1 MSASAA
7 AWALIVARGWI
18 VWEMS
23 ESSLY
28 VGLVTFLAMIPRV
41 IIPPFTGY
49 LADRYERR
57 KVMATI
63 YGLNLTHTLFLAGL
77 LAFGQIEMWHLMIL
91 AFVNGAARS
100 AQMPVGQAL
109 VPNLV
114 PKDKLLNAIALNQA
128 TMHGSRLL
136 GPLTILPLLES
147 TRIEWAFLACSM
159 FYVVSLVQSL
169 RIKTPSTGSMDNKK
183 GFFSNFTQGLPYVYR
198 HPLLKLIV
206 MMAFFH
212 CGFTMSFE
220 AVLPVLSVERFNAT
234 DGADF
239 SLMMM
244 SIGGGALISLIWLS
258 GVTSETTKGKLFL
271 NLGVI
276 SGLAPILLAF
286 SPNIY
291 FAIGSAALMGAS
303 QAGYMTLTHT
313 MIQLVTDDSVRGRV
327 GAVYS
332 VHIGGIMASMN
343 LANGAIS
350 DFAFLK
356 VDLFNGLRV
365 LLPADT
371 MLTIGGILFI
381 ATVFISWFIISLR
394 KIYQTGIPQS
404 SLIQA

>member
-1 MSASAA
+1 
-7 AWALIVARGWI
+7 
-18 VWEMS
+18 
-23 ESSLY
+23 
-28 VGLVTFLAMIPRV
+28 
-41 IIPPFTGY
+41 
-49 LADRYERR
+49 
-57 KVMATI
+57 
-63 YGLNLTHTLFLAGL
+63 
-77 LAFGQIEMWHLMIL
+77 
-91 AFVNGAARS
+91 
-100 AQMPVGQAL
+100 
-109 VPNLV
+109 
-114 PKDKLLNAIALNQA
+114 
-128 TMHGSRLL
+128 
-136 GPLTILPLLES
+136 
-147 TRIEWAFLACSM
+147 
-159 FYVVSLVQSL
+159 
-169 RIKTPSTGSMDNKK
+169 MDSKK
-183 GFFSNFTQGLPYVYR
+183 GFFSNFTQGVPYVYK

-234 DGADF
+234 SGGDF

-258 GVTSETTKGKLFL
+258 GVTNETTKGKLFL

-313 MIQLVTDDSVRGRV
+313 MIQLATDDSVRGRV

-343 LANGAIS
+343 LANGAMS
-350 DFAFLK
+350 DLSFLRL
-356 VDLFNGLRV
+356 DLIVGSRV

-381 ATVFISWFIISLR
+381 ACVFISWFILSLR
-394 KIYQTGIPQS
+394 KIYRTGIPQTTLS
-404 SLIQA
+404 QT

>member
-23 ESSLY
+23 GSSLY

-41 IIPPFTGY
+41 VIPPFTGY
-49 LADRYERR
+49 LADKYERR
-57 KVMATI
+57 KVMASI
-63 YGLNLTHTLFLAGL
+63 YGLNLAHTLFLAGL
-77 LAFGQIEMWHLMIL
+77 LAFDQIEMWHLMIL

-114 PKDKLLNAIALNQA
+114 PKEKLLNAIALNQA

-136 GPLTILPLLES
+136 GPLTILPLLEG
-147 TRIEWAFLACSM
+147 TRIEWAFFACSL
-159 FYVVSLVQSL
+159 FYVISLVQAL
-169 RIKTPSTGSMDNKK
+169 RIRTSSTGTMDNRK
-183 GFFSNFTQGLPYVYR
+183 GFFSNFGQGIHYVYR
-198 HPLLKLIV
+198 HPILKLIV
-206 MMAFFH
+206 IMAFFH

-234 DGADF
+234 GGGDF
-239 SLMMM
+239 SLMTM
-244 SIGGGALISLIWLS
+244 SIGGGALLSLIWLS

-271 NLGVI
+271 NLGVL

-303 QAGYMTLTHT
+303 QAGYMTITHT
-313 MIQLVTDDSVRGRV
+313 MIQLATDDSVRGRV
-327 GAVYS
+327 GAIYS
-332 VHIGGIMASMN
+332 VHIGGIMATMN
-343 LANGAIS
+343 LANGAMS
-350 DFAFLK
+350 DLNFLRI
-356 VDLFNGLRV
+356 DLFDGLKV

-381 ATVFISWFIISLR
+381 VSVFISWFIISMR
-394 KIYQTGIPQS
+394 KIYHSGIPQS
-404 SLIQA
+404 

>member
-23 ESSLY
+23 GSSLY

-41 IIPPFTGY
+41 VIPPFTGY

-57 KVMATI
+57 KVMASI
-63 YGLNLTHTLFLAGL
+63 YGLNLAHTLFLAGL
-77 LAFGQIEMWHLMIL
+77 LAFGHLEMWHLMVL

-114 PKDKLLNAIALNQA
+114 PKEKLLNAIALNQA

-136 GPLTILPLLES
+136 GPLTILPLLEG
-147 TRIEWAFLACSM
+147 TRIEWAFLTCSA
-159 FYVVSLVQSL
+159 FYVISLIQAL
-169 RIKTPSTGSMDNKK
+169 RIRTASSGSMDKSK
-183 GFFSNFTQGLPYVYR
+183 GFFSNFGQGIPYVYK
-198 HPLLKLIV
+198 HPILKLIV
-206 MMAFFH
+206 LMAFFH

-220 AVLPVLSVERFNAT
+220 AVVPVLSVERFNAT
-234 DGADF
+234 GGGDF

-271 NLGVI
+271 NLGVV

-313 MIQLVTDDSVRGRV
+313 MIQIVTDDSVRGRV

-343 LANGAIS
+343 LANGAMS
-350 DFAFLK
+350 DLSFLRI
-356 VDLFNGLRV
+356 DLLNGLRV

-381 ATVFISWFIISLR
+381 VSVFISWFVISMR
-394 KIYQTGIPQS
+394 KIYQSGIPQT
-404 SLIQA
+404 IENNA

>member
-23 ESSLY
+23 GSSLY

-41 IIPPFTGY
+41 VIPPFTGY

-57 KVMATI
+57 KVMASI
-63 YGLNLTHTLFLAGL
+63 YGLNLAHTLFLAGL
-77 LAFGQIEMWHLMIL
+77 LAFGPLEMWHLMVL

-114 PKDKLLNAIALNQA
+114 PKEKLLNAIALNQA

-136 GPLTILPLLES
+136 GPLTILPLLEG
-147 TRIEWAFLACSM
+147 TRIEWAFLTCSI
-159 FYVVSLVQSL
+159 FYVISLIQAL
-169 RIKTPSTGSMDNKK
+169 RIKTTSSGSMDKSK
-183 GFFSNFTQGLPYVYR
+183 GFFSNFGQGVPYVYK
-198 HPLLKLIV
+198 HPILKLIV
-206 MMAFFH
+206 LMAFFH

-234 DGADF
+234 GGGDF

-258 GVTSETTKGKLFL
+258 GVTSEATKGRLFL
-271 NLGVI
+271 NLGVV

-313 MIQLVTDDSVRGRV
+313 MIQIVTDDSVRGRV

-343 LANGAIS
+343 LANGAMS
-350 DFAFLK
+350 DLNFLK
-356 VDLFNGLRV
+356 IDILNGLRV

-381 ATVFISWFIISLR
+381 VSVFISWFVISMR
-394 KIYQTGIPQS
+394 KIYQSGIPQP
-404 SLIQA
+404 IEDKT

>member
-1 MSASAA
+1 
-7 AWALIVARGWI
+7 
-18 VWEMS
+18 MS

-183 GFFSNFTQGLPYVYR
+183 GFFSNFTQGIPYVYK
-198 HPLLKLIV
+198 HPFLKLIV

-276 SGLAPILLAF
+276 SGVAPILLAF

-332 VHIGGIMASMN
+332 VHIGGIMATMN

-350 DFAFLK
+350 DLSFLK
-356 VDLFNGLRV
+356 IDLFNGLRV

-381 ATVFISWFIISLR
+381 ASVFISWFIISLR

-404 SLIQA
+404 SLIQT

>member
-23 ESSLY
+23 GSSLY

-41 IIPPFTGY
+41 VIPPFTGY

-57 KVMATI
+57 KVMASI
-63 YGLNLTHTLFLAGL
+63 YGLNLAHTLFLAGL
-77 LAFGQIEMWHLMIL
+77 LAFGHLEMWHLMVL

-114 PKDKLLNAIALNQA
+114 PKEKLLNAIALNQA

-136 GPLTILPLLES
+136 GPLTILPLLEG
-147 TRIEWAFLACSM
+147 TRIEWAFLTCSA
-159 FYVVSLVQSL
+159 FYVISLIQAL
-169 RIKTPSTGSMDNKK
+169 RIRTASSGSMDKSK
-183 GFFSNFTQGLPYVYR
+183 GFFSNFGQGIPYVYK
-198 HPLLKLIV
+198 HPILKLIV
-206 MMAFFH
+206 LMAFFH

-234 DGADF
+234 GGGDF

-244 SIGGGALISLIWLS
+244 SIGGGAHISLIWLS

-271 NLGVI
+271 NLGVV

-313 MIQLVTDDSVRGRV
+313 MIQIVTDDSVRGRV

-343 LANGAIS
+343 LANGAMS
-350 DFAFLK
+350 DLSFLRI
-356 VDLFNGLRV
+356 DLLNGLRV

-381 ATVFISWFIISLR
+381 VSVFISWFVISMR
-394 KIYQTGIPQS
+394 KIYQSGIPQT
-404 SLIQA
+404 IENNA

>member
-1 MSASAA
+1 M
-7 AWALIVARGWI
+7 
-18 VWEMS
+18 
-23 ESSLY
+23 
-28 VGLVTFLAMIPRV
+28 
-41 IIPPFTGY
+41 
-49 LADRYERR
+49 
-57 KVMATI
+57 
-63 YGLNLTHTLFLAGL
+63 
-77 LAFGQIEMWHLMIL
+77 
-91 AFVNGAARS
+91 
-100 AQMPVGQAL
+100 
-109 VPNLV
+109 PNLV
-114 PKDKLLNAIALNQA
+114 PKEKLLNAIALNQA

-136 GPLTILPLLES
+136 GPLTILPLLEG
-147 TRIEWAFLACSM
+147 TRIEWAFLTCSA
-159 FYVVSLVQSL
+159 FYVISLIQAL
-169 RIKTPSTGSMDNKK
+169 RIRTSSSGSMDKSK
-183 GFFSNFTQGLPYVYR
+183 GFFSNFGQGIPYVYK
-198 HPLLKLIV
+198 HPILKLIV
-206 MMAFFH
+206 LMAFFH

-234 DGADF
+234 GGGDF

-271 NLGVI
+271 NLGVV

-313 MIQLVTDDSVRGRV
+313 MIQIVTDDSVRGRV

-343 LANGAIS
+343 LANGAMS
-350 DFAFLK
+350 DLSFLRI
-356 VDLFNGLRV
+356 DLLNGLRV

-381 ATVFISWFIISLR
+381 VSVFISWFVISMR
-394 KIYQTGIPQS
+394 KIYQSGIPQT
-404 SLIQA
+404 IENNA

>member
-23 ESSLY
+23 GSSLY

-41 IIPPFTGY
+41 VIPPFTGY
-49 LADRYERR
+49 LADKYERR
-57 KVMATI
+57 KVMASI
-63 YGLNLTHTLFLAGL
+63 YGLNLAHTLFLAGL
-77 LAFGQIEMWHLMIL
+77 LAFDQIEMWHLMIL

-100 AQMPVGQAL
+100 AQMPVGLAL

-114 PKDKLLNAIALNQA
+114 PKEKLLNAIALNQA

-136 GPLTILPLLES
+136 GPLTILPLLEG
-147 TRIEWAFLACSM
+147 TRIEWAFLACSL
-159 FYVVSLVQSL
+159 FYVISLVQAL
-169 RIKTPSTGSMDNKK
+169 RIRTSSTGTMDNRK
-183 GFFSNFTQGLPYVYR
+183 GFFSNFGQGIPYVYR
-198 HPLLKLIV
+198 HPILKLIV
-206 MMAFFH
+206 IMAFFH

-220 AVLPVLSVERFNAT
+220 AVLPVLSVERFNAP
-234 DGADF
+234 GGGDF

-244 SIGGGALISLIWLS
+244 SIGGGALLSLIWLS

-271 NLGVI
+271 NLGVL

-313 MIQLVTDDSVRGRV
+313 MIQLATDDSVRGRV
-327 GAVYS
+327 GAIYS
-332 VHIGGIMASMN
+332 VHIGGIMATMN
-343 LANGAIS
+343 LANRAMS
-350 DFAFLK
+350 DLNFLRI
-356 VDLFNGLRV
+356 DLFDGLKV

-381 ATVFISWFIISLR
+381 VSVFISWFIISMR
-394 KIYQTGIPQS
+394 KIYHSGIPQS
-404 SLIQA
+404 

>member
-1 MSASAA
+1 
-7 AWALIVARGWI
+7 
-18 VWEMS
+18 
-23 ESSLY
+23 
-28 VGLVTFLAMIPRV
+28 MIPRV

-183 GFFSNFTQGLPYVYR
+183 GFFSNFTQGIPYVYK
-198 HPLLKLIV
+198 HPFLKLIV

-276 SGLAPILLAF
+276 SGVAPILLAF

-332 VHIGGIMASMN
+332 VHIGGIMATMN

-350 DFAFLK
+350 DLSFLK
-356 VDLFNGLRV
+356 IDLFNGLRV

-381 ATVFISWFIISLR
+381 ASVFISWFIISLR

-404 SLIQA
+404 SLIQT

>member
-1 MSASAA
+1 
-7 AWALIVARGWI
+7 
-18 VWEMS
+18 MS

-183 GFFSNFTQGLPYVYR
+183 GFFSNFTQGIPYVYK
-198 HPLLKLIV
+198 HPFLKLIV

-276 SGLAPILLAF
+276 SGVAPILLAF

-332 VHIGGIMASMN
+332 VHIGGIMATMN

-350 DFAFLK
+350 DLSFLK
-356 VDLFNGLRV
+356 IDLFNGLRV

-381 ATVFISWFIISLR
+381 VSVFISWFIISLR

-404 SLIQA
+404 SLIQT

>member
-1 MSASAA
+1 
-7 AWALIVARGWI
+7 
-18 VWEMS
+18 MS

-350 DFAFLK
+350 DLAFLK
-356 VDLFNGLRV
+356 IDLFNGLRV

>member
-1 MSASAA
+1 
-7 AWALIVARGWI
+7 
-18 VWEMS
+18 MS

-183 GFFSNFTQGLPYVYR
+183 GFFSNFTQGIPYVYK
-198 HPLLKLIV
+198 HPFLKLIV

-276 SGLAPILLAF
+276 SGVAPILLAF

-332 VHIGGIMASMN
+332 VHIGGIMATMN

-350 DFAFLK
+350 DLSFLK
-356 VDLFNGLRV
+356 IDLFNGLRV

-381 ATVFISWFIISLR
+381 ASVFISWFIISLR

-404 SLIQA
+404 SSIQT

>member
-183 GFFSNFTQGLPYVYR
+183 GFFSNFTQGIPYVYK
-198 HPLLKLIV
+198 HPLLKLVV

-276 SGLAPILLAF
+276 SGVAPILLAF

-332 VHIGGIMASMN
+332 VHIGGIMATMN

-350 DFAFLK
+350 DLSFLK
-356 VDLFNGLRV
+356 IDLFNGLRV

-381 ATVFISWFIISLR
+381 ASVFISWFIISLR

-404 SLIQA
+404 SLIQT